1 MRALKYN
8 SLSQLVTVI
17 VGFTI
22 TILLLE
28 SEALLRW
35 AQRLE
40 VGEAANIAV
49 QTTGELHRVLQPLH
63 IEWARREGL
72 ADLDR
77 LGWSDD
83 PARRQAAQRMD
94 ASGASVHIQPCAAMA
109 ATAGLPVPGRSA
121 VTLLH
126 PARIPL
132 SPSTPTSTLLPPLA
146 AARRCSRRRLHD
158 GRWAQRSQRSLVQ
171 IQPPQP
177 IKSITYRNWSLSE
190 SPRYPPLGTTA
201 IYWTVATHLFSG
213 ECCEFGPNTSPTT

>member
-146 AARRCSRRRLHD
+146 AVTKGQPRVVALAGDSMMAVGLSD
-158 GRWAQRSQRSLVQ
+158 PKGRWF
-171 IQPPQP
+171 
-177 IKSITYRNWSLSE
+177 KS
-190 SPRYPPLGTTA
+190 SPRNQPSTA
-201 IYWTVATHLFSG
+201 FLPEKFQ
-213 ECCEFGPNTSPTT
+213 PN

>member
-94 ASGASVHIQPCAAMA
+94 LTGQGDTDQAEWAVDRQRQCDLRPRRAPCGNGLCRFAAVAGAW
-109 ATAGLPVPGRSA
+109 R
-121 VTLLH
+121 
-126 PARIPL
+126 
-132 SPSTPTSTLLPPLA
+132 
-146 AARRCSRRRLHD
+146 
-158 GRWAQRSQRSLVQ
+158 Q
-171 IQPPQP
+171 IE
-177 IKSITYRNWSLSE
+177 KL
-190 SPRYPPLGTTA
+190 
-201 IYWTVATHLFSG
+201 
-213 ECCEFGPNTSPTT
+213 